1 MLRLVLH
8 IALLMLFSLTGKAVD
23 LRIEVKDKN
32 SMDILEGVTVK
43 VSRQGVSKPLFEG
56 PSSSVTV
63 IHDVLYPILITC
75 SHTGYEAQ
83 SLFVRKS
90 MVSSKDGSDYLL
102 IIMERSVTQMNEFV
116 VTGQSTPVLAKQS
129 IYKVNTL
136 SATGIAQRGG
146 VSLNDVLSYEMN
158 NFVSNDNI
166 LGTSVNIGGV
176 GGQNVKVLIN
186 GIPVMGRENGN
197 IDMGQ
202 LNLSNVKRI
211 EMIQGPMSVV
221 YGSNALGG
229 VINLIT
235 NTPRKRFSIGA
246 RTYLESIGR
255 YNFMTNCGF
264 NKGRHQLQVSL
275 ARNFFSGWSP
285 GDSLDRYQL
294 WKPKTQYVSDLQY
307 SHQWRKLKWSYF
319 TSYLYE
325 KISNKGQPIINP
337 YEGYAFDEYYR
348 TQRLLNALTANVD
361 VNAKNHFSFSNS
373 YQVYHRTKNRY
384 RKDLVSL
391 TQFETSNVGDQDTT
405 NFYDINLR
413 GSFNSSAI
421 RHSDVVLGYEYTHES
436 GSSYKLASQQQSIYD
451 LGLYGSFLYKMKVLQ
466 IQPSA
471 RVSFNQRYGTNFT
484 PAFHVKMDL
493 NAHTQGR
500 LSYARGFR
508 APTLKEMYLQFIDQN
523 HTIIGNPELKPE
535 TGDHL
540 QFGIDHQQTI
550 RKANLSYSIN
560 GFYNHIDNL
569 ISLAVYNNHG
579 ILRQYANIRNYRN
592 WILNVRGML
601 SVANLSVQ
609 CGTGMIYVYASNI
622 TPEHVIGEL
631 TCSASYLLKKW
642 NTTLNAN
649 YKFNSRQPV
658 ITVDQ
663 DFLYTSPLHVA
674 NLSIQKSLLKKRLV
688 SQVGVKNLFNVQNA
702 TLTGNTASQTGG
714 HSASGSI
721 QIFPERSLFLDLNY
735 SF

>member
-1 MLRLVLH
+1 
-8 IALLMLFSLTGKAVD
+8 
-23 LRIEVKDKN
+23 
-32 SMDILEGVTVK
+32 MDALEGVTLK
-43 VSRQGVSKPLFEG
+43 VTRQGDVKPLFAG
-56 PSSSVTV
+56 PSTAMTI
-63 IHDVLYPILITC
+63 IHDVAYPLLISC
-75 SHTGYEAQ
+75 SHTGYESQ
-83 SLFVRKS
+83 SLLVRKS
-90 MVSSKDGSDYLL
+90 MVTRKDGHDYLL
-102 IIMERSVTQMNEFV
+102 ILMDRSITQMNEFV
-116 VTGQSTPVLAKQS
+116 VTGQSKPVLAKQS

-136 SATGIAQRGG
+136 SANGIAQRAG

-202 LNLSNVKRI
+202 LNLGNVKRI

-235 NTPRKRFSIGA
+235 NTPRKPFTLGA
-246 RTYLESIGR
+246 RSYFESIGR
-255 YNFMTNCGF
+255 YNFMANCGV
-264 NKGRHQLQVSL
+264 NKGKQQLQVSL
-275 ARNFFSGWSP
+275 ARNFFAGWSP

-294 WKPKTQYVSDLQY
+294 WKPKTQYVGDLQY
-307 SHQWRKLKWSYF
+307 SRQWRKLKWNYF
-319 TSYLYE
+319 TSYLHE

-348 TQRLLNALTANVD
+348 TQRMLNALSANVD
-361 VNAKNHFSFSNS
+361 INNSNHLSFSNS

-391 TQFETSNVGDQDTT
+391 TQFETQNVGDQDTT

-413 GSFNSSAI
+413 GNYSSSAV
-421 RHSDVVLGYEYTHES
+421 RNSDMVLGYEYTRET
-436 GSSYKLASQQQSIYD
+436 GSSYKLSGQKQSVYD
-451 LGLYGSFLYKMKVLQ
+451 LGLYASLLYKLKWLQ
-466 IQPSA
+466 LQPSA
-471 RVSFNQRYGTNFT
+471 RVSFNQRYGRNIT
-484 PAFHVKMDL
+484 PAFHLKFDL
-493 NAHTQGR
+493 NPRTQGR

-508 APTLKEMYLQFIDQN
+508 APTLKEMHLQFIDQN

-535 TGDHL
+535 TGDHV
-540 QFGIDHQQTI
+540 QFGLDHQQTI
-550 RKANLSYSIN
+550 SKVNLSYSIN
-560 GFYNHIDNL
+560 GFYNRIENL

-579 ILRQYANIRNYRN
+579 ILRQYANIENYRN
-592 WILNVRGML
+592 WILNVKGMIAV
-601 SVANLSVQ
+601 SNLSVQ
-609 CGTGMIYVYASNI
+609 GGAGMIYVYSSNI

-631 TCSASYLLKKW
+631 TCTATYLLKRW

-663 DFLYTSPLHVA
+663 EFLYTSPLHVA
-674 NLSIQKSLLKKRLV
+674 NLSVQKPFFKKRLMG
-688 SQVGVKNLFNVQNA
+688 QVGVKNLFNIQNA
-702 TLTGNTASQTGG
+702 TLTGNTTAQTGG
-714 HSASGSI
+714 HSSSGSI
-721 QIFPERSLFLDLNY
+721 QIFPERSLFLDLSY